1 MGGEEGVRREKP
13 RQQPVEKDEAASV
26 GVRATAGK
34 RGNGRNRDTQR
45 QANRR
50 EAPCARIGS
59 LGETG
64 GHRAVVDMEDREDT
78 VEWAHRR
85 IGRGW
90 RAREIWACEGDRGGG
105 GTHRWRMIFRDTVA
119 AK

>member
-1 MGGEEGVRREKP
+1 V
-13 RQQPVEKDEAASV
+13 ASV

-45 QANRR
+45 QAVRR

-78 VEWAHRR
+78 SGVGASPHWQGLA
-85 IGRGW
+85 G
-90 RAREIWACEGDRGGG
+90 
-105 GTHRWRMIFRDTVA
+105 
-119 AK
+119 